1 MHAEIGEAGKLEV
14 PGKIGRK
21 TLRWSFVLLAW
32 LGLGLREEKK
42 KKRLQS
48 ILVSYL
54 ILWLMS
60 VPASAFTTHM
70 LPNEGFG
77 WRAHLT

>member
-1 MHAEIGEAGKLEV
+1 VRPENWRFL
-14 PGKIGRK
+14 GRFGQK
-21 TLRWSFVLLAW
+21 TFRWSFVLLAW
-32 LGLGLREEKK
+32 LRASGREEKIK
-42 KKRLQS
+42 KKS

-70 LPNEGFG
+70 PPNEGFG
-77 WRAHLT
+77 WGAHLT